1 VAYLVDEGLR
11 SWSWR
16 PLSVAFLVAAAIAG
30 VLVFPMGSALAMP
43 DWYINAARALP
54 PWNYGFQFPNPPQG
68 DRAELLSVD
77 IAKLALGGLVALLA
91 ASFAL
96 FGRDRW
102 RGGPT
107 AARPEPP
114 DLSPA

>member
-1 VAYLVDEGLR
+1 
-11 SWSWR
+11 
-16 PLSVAFLVAAAIAG
+16 
-30 VLVFPMGSALAMP
+30 MGSALAMP